1 MKKTILLL
9 LSVLLSITTFAQEAT
24 TIIKGIVIEKEV
36 NQPVIGASIVI
47 KGTTVG
53 TTTDFDGNFSLKTS
67 KTGTVTL
74 DISFVGLQTI
84 EMEVD
89 LNGSTIDLG
98 DQLMESDA
106 IGLAEVEII
115 ASVAVDRKTPVAV
128 STLKPEVLEEK
139 LGSQEFPEILK
150 STPGVYATKSGGGY
164 GDSRINLRGFSSEN
178 IAVMIN
184 GVPVND
190 MENGS
195 VYWSNWAG
203 LSDVTRSMQVQRGL
217 GASKVAVPSVGGTIN
232 ILTKTTDVKKGG
244 NVMYA
249 IGNNGYNKLS
259 FTASTGQTEN
269 GWAVTLSGSKTEGNG
284 FVDGTSFIGYSYF
297 ANISKQINAS
307 HQLSFTAFGAPQWH
321 GQRRN
326 KMNLAEYKASGRGL
340 KYNGDWGYKNGQ
352 EYHVSRN
359 YYHKPQISLNWFWNI
374 NDKMDLA
381 TVIYSSFGQGGGSG
395 SAGVDK
401 FSPSFSNPYRK
412 DGLIDFDRIVDEND
426 ARGRQGSETILRNSV
441 NNHSWYGGLSTLTNQ
456 LSDKLTLTTG
466 LDIRYYEGNH
476 YREVKDLLGGQFYFD
491 PSVGG
496 AEPGAVGAERRAVK
510 VGDKIQYNN
519 DGNVWWQGV
528 NAQLEYSDDKLSGFV
543 SLAASNQ
550 SFRRID
556 YFQYRPENQAT
567 DWQNYF
573 GYNVKGGANYNID
586 SRHNVFANAGYFSRQ
601 PFFNS
606 VWPTFNNN
614 TNEGVVNEK
623 ALSFEVGYGYRSKI
637 ISGNVNL
644 YHTTWKDKFYR
655 ASVRPDGSSVSYSAN
670 IPGIDAV
677 HSGIELDFV
686 IRPNDKL
693 NITGMLSIGD
703 WKWDKNVLDVPVLD
717 DTQQVIGTV
726 DVYAEG
732 IRVGDAA
739 QTTAA
744 LGINYMIIGGLK
756 IGADWNLYDRLYAD
770 FNVTQLNSPESSV
783 DAWQVPT
790 YNLFD
795 LNCSYRFPMGPF
807 NATFITKVN
816 NVFNVEY
823 VSDAFDGA
831 THDFQSAQVFY
842 GAGTTWST
850 SLKVQF

>member
-1 MKKTILLL
+1 MKKALLL
-9 LSVLLSITTFAQEAT
+9 LLCTIFCSLTYAQEASS
-24 TIIKGIVIEKEV
+24 IIKGTVIEKETG
-36 NQPVIGASIVI
+36 QPVIGASVVI

-53 TTTDFDGNFSLKTS
+53 TTSDFDGNFTLKTS
-67 KTGTVTL
+67 KTGTVTI

-84 EMEVD
+84 EIDVT
-89 LNGSTIDLG
+89 LNGGTKDLG
-98 DQLMESDA
+98 EQTMESDA
-106 IGLAEVEII
+106 IGLAEVEVV

-128 STLKPEVLEEK
+128 SSIKPEVLEEK

-150 STPGVYATKSGGGY
+150 STPGVYATKAGGGY

-178 IAVMIN
+178 VAVMIN

-190 MENGS
+190 MENGQ

-232 ILTKTTDVKKGG
+232 ILTKTTDAQKGG
-244 NVMYA
+244 NIMYG

-269 GWAVTLSGSKTEGNG
+269 GWAVTLSGAKTTGNG

-326 KMNLAEYKASGRGL
+326 KMNLSEYEASGRGIR
-340 KYNGDWGYKNGQ
+340 YNGDWGYKNGQ
-352 EYHVSRN
+352 EYHVNRN

-381 TVIYSSFGQGGGSG
+381 TVLYASFGRGGGSG

-401 FSPSFSNPYRK
+401 FSPTFSNPYRR
-412 DGLIDFDRIVDEND
+412 DGVIDFDRIVDENA

-441 NNHSWYGGLSTLTNQ
+441 NNHSWYGGLSTLTTE
-456 LSDKLTLTTG
+456 LSEKLILTTG

-476 YREVKDLLGGQFYFD
+476 YREVGDLLGGQFYFD
-491 PSVGG
+491 PAVGG
-496 AEPGAVGAERRAVK
+496 AEPGAEGSVRRAVK

-528 NAQLEYSDDKLSGFV
+528 NAQLEYSNDQLSAFV
-543 SLAASNQ
+543 SASASNQ

-556 YFQYRPENQAT
+556 YFQYIPENQAT
-567 DWQNYF
+567 DWENFF
-573 GYNVKGGANYNID
+573 GFNIKGGANYNID
-586 SRHNVFANAGYFSRQ
+586 EKHNVFANAGYFSRQ

-606 VWPTFNNN
+606 VWPTFDNN
-614 TNEGVVNEK
+614 TNKGVVNEK
-623 ALSFEVGYGYRSKI
+623 AMSFEVGYGYRSKL
-637 ISGNVNL
+637 ISGNINV

-655 ASVRPDGSSVSYSAN
+655 ASVRPDGSSVSFSAN

-677 HSGIELDFV
+677 HMGVEVDFV
-686 IRPNDKL
+686 IRPNDKF

-703 WKWDKNVLDVPVLD
+703 WKWDKNVTDVPILD
-717 DTQQVIGTV
+717 DTQQVVGTV
-726 DVYAEG
+726 DVYAKG
-732 IRVGDAA
+732 IHVGDAA

-744 LGINYMIIGGLK
+744 IGVNYMVIGGLK
-756 IGADWNLYDRLYAD
+756 VGADWNLYDRLFAD
-770 FNVTQLNSPESSV
+770 FNVTSLNTPESSV
-783 DAWQVPT
+783 DSWIVPT

-795 LNCSYRFPMGPF
+795 LNASYKFPMGPF
-807 NATFITKVN
+807 NATFLAKVN
-816 NVFNVEY
+816 NVFNIEY
-823 VSDAFDGA
+823 VSDAFDGS
-831 THDFQSAQVFY
+831 THDFQTAQVFY